1 MKKWKIY
8 LPLLSL
14 CSALVVTGGIWGI
27 LRSNVWNGQ
36 MELRHLEGDES
47 ALADFTMEGKITDYK
62 DTWNF
67 SIQDG
72 KLEKTSFCMGTGT
85 EFAYPVGQFHPE
97 KSGRPGLTILRNF
110 YDYCEARHAQ

>member
-47 ALADFTMEGKITDYK
+47 ALADFD
-62 DTWNF
+62 
-67 SIQDG
+67 IQ
-72 KLEKTSFCMGTGT
+72 LEK
-85 EFAYPVGQFHPE
+85 FH
-97 KSGRPGLTILRNF
+97 LCLILVIPN
-110 YDYCEARHAQ
+110 

>member
-36 MELRHLEGDES
+36 MELWHLEGDES

-85 EFAYPVGQFHPE
+85 EFAYPVEQAGGIYGKKE
-97 KSGRPGLTILRNF
+97 NWKSGIALATLYRQKIVR
-110 YDYCEARHAQ
+110 

>member
-47 ALADFTMEGKITDYK
+47 ALADFDIQLGITNMRQR
-62 DTWNF
+62 WNF
-67 SIQDG
+67 SIKDG
-72 KLEKTSFCMGTGT
+72 ALQKESFILS
-85 EFAYPVGQFHPE
+85 EEESFY
-97 KSGRPGLTILRNF
+97 GLG
-110 YDYCEARHAQ
+110 